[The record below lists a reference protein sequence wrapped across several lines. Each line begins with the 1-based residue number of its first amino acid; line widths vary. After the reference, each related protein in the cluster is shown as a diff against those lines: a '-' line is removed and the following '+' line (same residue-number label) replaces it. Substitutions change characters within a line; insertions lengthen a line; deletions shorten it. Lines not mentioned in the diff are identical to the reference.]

1 MYKYDQELRNDSVEF
16 QRVYEE
22 LKIEAALI
30 MVVSLKLIITAHV
43 DL

>member
-30 MVVSLKLIITAHV
+30 MIVSLKLTITAHV